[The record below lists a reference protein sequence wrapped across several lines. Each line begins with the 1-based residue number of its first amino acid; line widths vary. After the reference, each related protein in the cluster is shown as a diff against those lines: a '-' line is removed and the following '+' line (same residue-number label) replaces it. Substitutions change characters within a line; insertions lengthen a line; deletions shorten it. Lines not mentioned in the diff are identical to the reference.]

1 MVDKLTGFSLNG
13 IEPPVLRGLNLP
25 KKNPINIKAESFN
38 SSDMFSVS
46 RTLNENSKTLGKI
59 YNLPILEN
67 VFNNTSV
74 AEFNPASAST
84 TNALNKIE
92 GTKWSGKLDSNG
104 GRDVAIILPK
114 NYDPSKPT
122 EVVYHFHGHNGTVS
136 SVLIGGNGLKDKI
149 DSISKEKNIVVV
161 IPQGPSKKND
171 HDWMKGSKGED
182 MDKFEKDTLNIIKT
196 QIRPDIKIGSI
207 TIEGHSAGGLP
218 IMNAAVEGKIH
229 ANKITLMDS
238 SYGDW
243 ATQAYANI
251 IKNSPNTKFN
261 VVYIPNS
268 QTQSDAIQLKGKP
281 NVTMITSKVSHGEVP
296 KTFFGI

>member
-1 MVDKLTGFSLNG
+1 MNG

-261 VVYIPNS
+261 IVYIPNS